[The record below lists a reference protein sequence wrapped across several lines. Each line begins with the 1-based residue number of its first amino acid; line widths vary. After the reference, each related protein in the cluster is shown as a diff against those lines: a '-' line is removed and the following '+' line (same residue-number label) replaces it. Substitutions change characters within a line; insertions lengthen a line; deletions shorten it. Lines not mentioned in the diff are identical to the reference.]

1 MGYLLPPTP
10 DTTEF
15 ECRKVYVPKID
26 SQEYLTALL
35 GALDFFSKW
44 VAWKEPHNPFD
55 AKTAADVWKIAN
67 ALTHA
72 EWENGCDD
80 MSECNVNVNV
90 SVSNSCVYTGEGSYI
105 CYLDNGDIIINPPPV
120 GTQPTQPVLPLP
132 NDLTEPPEF
141 TPGEGDPPDGWESW
155 EAFDSDACQAANA
168 MVEWVYRFFER
179 AENFFGQDVFT
190 MAAFAVVVVNVVSF
204 GLAALFTR
212 ALQFKIVEVVGRL
225 AFLEPLGDFF
235 GMLAEWVDD
244 NRQELVCELYQSRAD
259 AADWE
264 NALIARLVTASAGSL
279 ESETS
284 DNLFLELLSYLLPA
298 YMGLNQLYGAITFDV
313 ETPIDCSVC
322 NCTNGYS
329 LVDITSSV
337 TATWDNQG
345 HPGESGSTTSGSTIT
360 LSGVTSTN
368 TYGGGDHIVDFTL
381 SGITFPTPYNFKTL
395 VIDFLSATNVDGV
408 QFNAVDKNSPPPF
421 TMALGVNLAE
431 TNAIIAAGLADS
443 GLVDSSFGNSSLQ
456 IYLENFAGG
465 VSVDAVIKVYAVT
478 TC

>member
-35 GALDFFSKW
+35 GTLDFLSKW

-168 MVEWVYRFFER
+168 LVEWVYRFFER
-179 AENFFGQDVFT
+179 AGNFFGQDVFT

-235 GMLAEWVDD
+235 DMLAEWVDD

-264 NALIARLVTASAGSL
+264 NVLIARLVTASAGSL

-313 ETPIDCSVC
+313 ETPIDCSTC
-322 NCTNGYS
+322 NCIDGYS
-329 LVDITSSV
+329 LVDITDTI

-345 HPGESGSTTSGSTIT
+345 RPGEVGAVTNGSTIT
-360 LSGVTSTN
+360 LGGITSTN
-368 TYGGGDHIVDFTL
+368 TYGSGDHIIDFTL
-381 SGITFPTPYNFKTL
+381 SGYTLPTPYNYKAMVVDVLTSSN
-395 VIDFLSATNVDGV
+395 IDGL
-408 QFNAVDKNSPPPF
+408 QFGASDI
-421 TMALGVNLAE
+421 NLAPPYKVLLCTDASE
-431 TNAIIAAGLADS
+431 RALILSAGLADY
-443 GLVDSSFGNSSLQ
+443 GLGDSDYENAPLQ
-456 IYLENFAGG
+456 IYLETNLAN
-465 VSVDAVIKVYAVT
+465 VNVECVIKVYGVT